1 MTLHVQFMTM
11 IVMVAGGFYLGIA
24 LETHRRFAIY
34 WKRRTVF
41 RFVLEILFWLV
52 QIVFLYYI
60 LFQTNYG
67 ALRAYV
73 FVACL
78 LGFSM
83 YHVLFKKMYQAFL
96 EYMVSLLRMIYRCIR
111 LVIQTVFFRPF
122 VALLHII
129 LACVLC
135 VIQIVVYILR
145 HVFNLVWIPVL
156 WGMGWIYKRLPKNLR
171 KFLNKF
177 SIIYSTIKNTSMKL
191 VNWFN
196 VKRR

>member
-24 LETHRRFAIY
+24 LVTHRRFAIY
-34 WKRRTVF
+34 WMRRSVF
-41 RFVLEILFWLV
+41 RFVLEILFCLV
-52 QIVFLYYI
+52 HIVFSCRMLSRP
-60 LFQTNYG
+60 NYG

-96 EYMVSLLRMIYRCIR
+96 EYMVSLLRIIYRGIR
-111 LVIQTVFFRPF
+111 LVIQTGFFRPF

-145 HVFNLVWIPVL
+145 HVFNLVWIP
-156 WGMGWIYKRLPKNLR
+156 
-171 KFLNKF
+171 
-177 SIIYSTIKNTSMKL
+177 
-191 VNWFN
+191 
-196 VKRR
+196 